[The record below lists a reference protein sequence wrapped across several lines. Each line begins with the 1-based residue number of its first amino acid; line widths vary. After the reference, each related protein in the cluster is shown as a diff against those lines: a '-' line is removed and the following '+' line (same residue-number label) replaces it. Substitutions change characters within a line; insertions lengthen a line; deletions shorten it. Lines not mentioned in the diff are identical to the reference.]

1 MTSNISVTILQ
12 DELYRK
18 FKKYLRDL
26 SYYNLPIINRT
37 IEENVYQFT
46 THLQTV
52 DLSILDDAMTND
64 LEGIPHGIYGQD
76 AIIWHNNQ
84 IQQFLDIAIAI
95 NQLLPSNE
103 TNQIVESFTVVKTIL
118 IERQFWKI

>member
-1 MTSNISVTILQ
+1 MTTNISVTILK
-12 DELYRK
+12 DELHRR
-18 FKKYLRDL
+18 FKKYLRCL

-46 THLQTV
+46 THLQTI
-52 DLSILDDAMTND
+52 DLHILDDTMTND
-64 LEGIPHGIYGQD
+64 LEGIPQGIYGHD

-84 IQQFLDIAIAI
+84 IQQFLDIAIVI

-103 TNQIVESFTVVKTIL
+103 TNQIVESFTAVKTIL